1 LWVKEVP
8 SLYIISG
15 CNGAGKTTA
24 SFTFLPELLNIKEFV
39 NADEI
44 ARGLSPFQP
53 ENVAIEAGKIML
65 RRMSDLLSSH
75 IDFAFETTLSSR
87 TFIGFIERAKNEG
100 YTVSLLYFWLNSVNL
115 AVERVKARVASGGH
129 DIPEAVIQRR
139 YYAGIKNFLTLYSDK
154 VDSWLL
160 IDNSKGD
167 PELIANS
174 DLNSKIDVLD
184 NEKWEIVRNIKDYD
198 KH

>member
-1 LWVKEVP
+1 MP
-8 SLYIISG
+8 FLYIISG

-53 ENVAIEAGKIML
+53 EKLAIEAGRIML
-65 RRMSDLLSSH
+65 GRIGDLLTRH

-87 TFIGFIERAKNEG
+87 TFIGFIDRAKNEG
-100 YTVSLLYFWLNSVNL
+100 YTVTLLYFWLNSVNL
-115 AVERVKARVASGGH
+115 ALERVQARVASGGH
-129 DIPEAVIQRR
+129 DIPEDVIKRR
-139 YYAGIKNFLTLYSDK
+139 YYAGIKNFLNLYSDK

-167 PELIANS
+167 SELIATSSIDNQIEI
-174 DLNSKIDVLD
+174 LNH
-184 NEKWEIVRNIKDYD
+184 EKWEIVKNIIYNDEPRNQE
-198 KH
+198 